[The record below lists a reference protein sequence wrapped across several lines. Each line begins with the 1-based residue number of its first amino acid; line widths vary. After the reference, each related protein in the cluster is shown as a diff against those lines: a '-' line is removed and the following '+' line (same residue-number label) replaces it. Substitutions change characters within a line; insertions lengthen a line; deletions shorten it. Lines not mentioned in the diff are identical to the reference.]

1 MPVGNEPEHLERRCS
16 SMSGTA
22 EETHNRDLAC
32 FIVLPALFSAL
43 VILWMGAQ
51 TPPDHG
57 SWSSLFFW
65 RSLPIAL
72 GASLLILVQGVRLAV
87 SSKYWSITL
96 SVSILLGVVRKNSIR
111 WYFAAH

>member
-1 MPVGNEPEHLERRCS
+1 
-16 SMSGTA
+16 MSGTA